1 MRLSYLN
8 SGLLH
13 GIFLLL
19 VLVMMMRRIRA
30 SGGIVRPRLV
40 AIDEILVCDL
50 IKRFAIA
57 IVGLEEETRELVS
70 GEIIQSSQHNLVIE
84 LSLSHC
90 KTVSKVEKMSD
101 KKARGEGGGV

>member
-13 GIFLLL
+13 GVFLLL

-84 LSLSHC
+84 LSLSH
-90 KTVSKVEKMSD
+90 TVTEIRVRLSRIRKQS
-101 KKARGEGGGV
+101 GEDE